1 MPFLRG
7 VLPLTFRRIGRA
19 GLGCVLM
26 LQLERVE
33 RYLEPLP
40 EIIAA
45 VRAGPAHSLIGIEA
59 DGALVG
65 FYVVHP
71 DPRNRA
77 CWWLGWLAIDVR
89 WQGAGFGR
97 AAMSAVMAR
106 LRRIAGCRRVRLL
119 VAAENRAARRLY
131 ANAGFVAAGQSA
143 ATGELVLERVQATG
157 IDEEQTDRVVNA
169 YSLVQAMWLRL
180 WRRGV
185 PAAAR
190 MSGEFHGPPAP
201 AWFMARCGFPAT
213 M

>member
-1 MPFLRG
+1 MSSSRG
-7 VLPLTFRRIGRA
+7 FLPLTFRRIGRA
-19 GLGCVLM
+19 DLGCVLL

-40 EIIAA
+40 EIVEA
-45 VRAGPAHSLIGIEA
+45 VRAGASHSMIGIEA

-71 DPRNRA
+71 DRRDRA

-89 WQGAGFGR
+89 WQGSGFGR
-97 AAMSAVMAR
+97 AAMQAVMAR
-106 LRRIAGCRRVRLL
+106 LRRVVGCRRVRLL
-119 VAAENRAARRLY
+119 VAAENGAALRLY
-131 ANAGFVAAGQSA
+131 RDAGFVAAGRSA
-143 ATGELVLERVQATG
+143 ATGELVLERVQALG
-157 IDEEQTDRVVNA
+157 VEDEPAGRVVNA
-169 YSLVQAMWLRL
+169 YSLVQAMELRL

-190 MSGEFHGPPAP
+190 MSGEFHGPPAST
-201 AWFMARCGFPAT
+201 WFMGRCAFPAT